1 MAFATTHFAQQQR
14 RLDRGHRC
22 LLSFVLARSG
32 DSATVESL
40 LLVVAREHAEPYRDA
55 GVERDAG
62 EAIGDRATH
71 VFEVW
76 RTSTDDHAERD
87 HRVVALLSQ
96 RLRRD
101 RQLEGARNAQQS
113 EVLDA
118 GRAERPVGSVDERVS
133 DLRMPTGSEDGHP
146 KAVRVDGCSARS
158 TTAAHPPTST
168 SSTSTGNA
176 NGDNECASRSALRT
190 AAGSIRAAR
199 SATCGG
205 NKSAL
210 ASVASSSNAGSPGRS
225 WPIRS
230 RFVVR

>member
-32 DSATVESL
+32 DAAPVESL

-62 EAIGDRATH
+62 ETVRDRAAH

-76 RTSTDDHAERD
+76 RAATDDDAERD

-113 EVLDA
+113 EILHP
-118 GRAERPVGSVDERVS
+118 GCAECAVGSVDECVS
-133 DLRMPTGSEDGHP
+133 DLRVPTGREDRNT
-146 KAVRVDGCSARS
+146 KAVCVDWCRAWR

-168 SSTSTGNA
+168 SSTNTGNA

-205 NKSAL
+205 SRSAL
-210 ASVASSSNAGSPGRS
+210 ASVASSSNAGNPGRS
-225 WPIRS
+225 
-230 RFVVR
+230 